1 MRALTVALFFLSLTS
16 IAQTTCLDPLAC
28 NFTEIG
34 DCVYLDID
42 GLPCVSE
49 GCAIPGACNF
59 DPEADIND
67 GSCEFTSCLGCT
79 DETACNYEPEA
90 LYLDLSCIYYVDCN
104 GTCGG
109 NMIEDECGNCFDP
122 PLCLNLSGVSEMM
135 NETPLWHTN
144 EFGLFNDLTLE
155 SGLYLVEIAGASG
168 GSTYYGV
175 GGLGVHFVDTINI
188 ENPTVLSIVVG
199 EHPLDGSS
207 SGGGGGG
214 GSFIYFN
221 NQLLVAAGGGGGAG
235 GYNETIPG
243 DLQDGIDATLLECGT
258 DGQIS
263 YGEHYT
269 SDGLGGCDGQ
279 GGSSGISHRP
289 GGGGGGFISDG
300 TSYTVCDGGC
310 GWGYGGS
317 AVLNGAAGGTGEE
330 GVYDNGG
337 FGGGGGA
344 ALGGGGGGG
353 YSGGGGGTWS
363 GYNSQD
369 WGHGGG
375 GGGSLCSSFV
385 QELNFEPNQG
395 HGFVRI
401 WACGANHP
409 ACVLGCVVEQAC
421 NYNPEATN
429 DDGSCAYPD
438 DCGVCGGDNSSC
450 LGCTVPQAC
459 NFDSD
464 ALIDDGSCDFCFC
477 GPGTA
482 WDNLSEQCLIVE
494 GSSDID
500 GDGCTNLSDLLDLL
514 SDYGICDE

>member
-42 GLPCVSE
+42 GLPCVTE

-104 GTCGG
+104 GVCGG
-109 NMIEDECGNCFDP
+109 DWIEDECGNCFPVEVESVIYTFETCGAEGRFGPSQEQCDQVY
-122 PLCLNLSGVSEMM
+122 GSEFVTCV
-135 NETPLWHTN
+135 EGIQTWIVP
-144 EFGLFNDLTLE
+144 E
-155 SGLYLVEIAGASG
+155 SGTYRIEAFGARGGHSVYGQGAKMEAYIYLEQS
-168 GSTYYGV
+168 
-175 GGLGVHFVDTINI
+175 
-188 ENPTVLSIVVG
+188 TVLRLLVG
-199 EHPLDGSS
+199 QKGGIYNSG
-207 SGGGGGG
+207 SGGGGTFVTTIEGD
-214 GSFIYFN
+214 I
-221 NQLLVAAGGGGGAG
+221 LVIAGGGGGQYNNSWAQNVINDLSQGSANQNGNDGYCSSGGSGGDGGIGASGASDGASGGG
-235 GYNETIPG
+235 GYSGNG
-243 DLQDGIDATLLECGT
+243 LNG
-258 DGQIS
+258 S
-263 YGEHYT
+263 YGT
-269 SDGLGGCDGQ
+269 GGKSFLDGGLGGLDGSQ
-279 GGSSGISHRP
+279 AIC
-289 GGGGGGFISDG
+289 
-300 TSYTVCDGGC
+300 V
-310 GWGYGGS
+310 
-317 AVLNGAAGGTGEE
+317 
-330 GVYDNGG
+330 GG
-337 FGGGGGA
+337 FGGGGGTHGNTG
-344 ALGGGGGGG
+344 GGGGGGG
-353 YSGGGGGTWS
+353 YSGGGAGCHQNPS
-363 GYNSQD
+363 Y
-369 WGHGGG
+369 GG
-375 GGGSLCSSFV
+375 GGGSFISQDATLISAESGV
-385 QELNFEPNQG
+385 NDG
-395 HGFVRI
+395 HGLVVIEFI
-401 WACGANHP
+401 PTQAPDCQ
-409 ACVLGCVVEQAC
+409 LGCIVEQAC
-421 NYNPEATN
+421 NFNPEATN
-429 DDGSCAYPD
+429 DDGSCTYPD

>member
-104 GTCGG
+104 GVCGG
-109 NMIEDECGNCFDP
+109 DWIEDDCGNCFP
-122 PLCLNLSGVSEMM
+122 VEVESVIYTF
-135 NETPLWHTN
+135 ETCGA
-144 EFGLFNDLTLE
+144 EGRFGPSQEQCDVEYGLGQITVVDGIQQWTVPE
-155 SGLYLVEIAGASG
+155 SGTYRIEAFGAGETNAYGAKMVGEIYLQNGELIKILVGQMGLQNGGGGHGGTFVATIGNIPIIVAGGGASITEYVN
-168 GSTYYGV
+168 SEYQ
-175 GGLGVHFVDTINI
+175 NASI
-188 ENPTVLSIVVG
+188 ENCG
-199 EHPLDGSS
+199 NDGNLGYGGCYGNGGDASAANHDF
-207 SGGGGGG
+207 GGGGGG
-214 GSFIYFN
+214 GFYTDGEEAGSVYAGKGFAFIN
-221 NQLLVAAGGGGGAG
+221 GGSG
-235 GYNETIPG
+235 GYN
-243 DLQDGIDATLLECGT
+243 D
-258 DGQIS
+258 
-263 YGEHYT
+263 
-269 SDGLGGCDGQ
+269 
-279 GGSSGISHRP
+279 
-289 GGGGGGFISDG
+289 
-300 TSYTVCDGGC
+300 
-310 GWGYGGS
+310 
-317 AVLNGAAGGTGEE
+317 N
-330 GVYDNGG
+330 GVYGG
-337 FGGGGGA
+337 FGGGGAGIINNEPA
-344 ALGGGGGGG
+344 GGGG
-353 YSGGGGGTWS
+353 YSGGGGG
-363 GYNSQD
+363 GCNC
-369 WGHGGG
+369 GGAIHGDNRFSG
-375 GGGSLCSSFV
+375 GGGSFIAEDG
-385 QELNFEPNQG
+385 ELLSAESGVNEG
-395 HGFVRI
+395 HGKVVIEFVST
-401 WACGANHP
+401 P
-409 ACVLGCVVEQAC
+409 APDCQLGCIVEQAC

-482 WDNLSEQCLIVE
+482 WDNLSEQCLIVN